1 MNRKFRGKSQHR
13 GNRKPFHHTRKDF
26 SSNKKH
32 FHKINVNKA
41 SFNNGR
47 DGSKGQ
53 YLSRLKETDVGIT
66 EYISNHEGFNG
77 IIKQRYSDFQVNEIE
92 GNGTIVTLT
101 SIELPAAKVPPG
113 NEKLDHEEHL
123 KSVVSVEVTE
133 MNKDDR
139 RKLHSAIKAVGS
151 GQLVSNTKEKEEKKF
166 MVVCK
171 HSSKVK
177 SERSRWPTEY
187 GGDYVYFVLHKENLD
202 TMETVNLIASR
213 LRIKPNMIT
222 YAGTKDRRAVTSQM
236 MSILRTEPKR
246 LLDVSS
252 QLYGVSVGNFSFKS
266 KGLKLGDLKG
276 NRFRIALRNVTGSDD
291 QIEKAMA
298 SLSEQGFLN
307 YYGLQRFG
315 SSVSVPTHAIG
326 KALLLG
332 DWKLAIE
339 LILKPREGE
348 PNHSLARARKIWWET
363 RDATKALKDLPNR
376 EKLIEGKLLMG
387 LSQCAANDFVNALE
401 NIPRN
406 TRLLYLHSYQ
416 SLIWNKVVSRRV
428 KELGIKPIAG
438 DLVFVNENQLEI
450 DPEQE
455 EAEESEKTDPAD
467 HTSKKDIVRIITED
481 DLANVLIQDVVMP
494 LPGHEVVYPKNV
506 MKDWYEGILKEDGLS
521 SASLKQTV
529 RKYSVG
535 GAYRKMII
543 RPDNVK
549 WKTMHYSEPFKTL
562 ELSDKEKMENKEA
575 PKDEPDGTYKALLLD
590 FCLPSS
596 TYATM
601 ALREIL
607 KSDTSSQH
615 QASLNNY
622 HIQKGKVCDDSVE
635 PSEETVYKPSSSSST
650 KPTEETRSE
659 QNDPTKEISG
669 EIVSVNDEKIEKS
682 EEVMPAESCSI
693 RKEKDWENEVEIGGE
708 SRNDENIIRKRE
720 IDNNDGD
727 VLEKKMKL
735 DVEEKKST
743 E

>member
-41 SFNNGR
+41 SFNNAR
-47 DGSKGQ
+47 DGSEGQ

-77 IIKQRYSDFQVNEIE
+77 IIKQRYSDFQVNEID
-92 GNGTIVTLT
+92 GNGTIVALT
-101 SIELPAAKVPPG
+101 SIELPAVKVPPG

-123 KSVVSVEVTE
+123 KSVVSVEVFEKIKALLEQSEDEDKNVEIEVTE

-213 LRIKPNMIT
+213 
-222 YAGTKDRRAVTSQM
+222 
-236 MSILRTEPKR
+236 
-246 LLDVSS
+246 
-252 QLYGVSVGNFSFKS
+252 
-266 KGLKLGDLKG
+266 
-276 NRFRIALRNVTGSDD
+276 LRNVTGSDD

-455 EAEESEKTDPAD
+455 VAEESETTDPAD
-467 HTSKKDIVRIITED
+467 NTSKKDIVRIITED

-622 HIQKGKVCDDSVE
+622 HIQKGKGCDDSVE
-635 PSEETVYKPSSSSST
+635 PSEETVNKPSSSSST

-669 EIVSVNDEKIEKS
+669 EIVSVNDEKKEKS

-727 VLEKKMKL
+727 VVEKKIKL